1 MILWLVVLK
10 KNKELMKTQFDILRV
25 SRALVIK
32 ELEGLTLAQI
42 HEIPTGFKNS
52 IAWNVA
58 HLVVT
63 QQLLHYKLADL
74 DCLCPDELIE
84 GYKKGTAP
92 TTPFTE
98 EEFEEAKELFL
109 GLPDTL
115 QEDYEAGI
123 FETFTEYP
131 TSTGF
136 VLTSIETAITFNNFH
151 EGIHY
156 GIIRSIKKFV

>member
-1 MILWLVVLK
+1 
-10 KNKELMKTQFDILRV
+10 MKIQFDVLRK
-25 SRALVIK
+25 SRELVLK
-32 ELEGLTLAQI
+32 ELEGLSLEQI
-42 HEIPTGFKNS
+42 HKIPTGFKNN

-63 QQLLHYKLADL
+63 QQVLQYKFSGL

-84 GYKKGTAP
+84 DFKKGTSP
-92 TTPFTE
+92 SKNFTE
-98 EEFEEAKELFL
+98 EEFDEVKDLLA

-115 QEDYEAGI
+115 EEDYNAGI
-123 FETFTEYP
+123 FETYTAYP

-136 VLTSIETAITFNNFH
+136 VLTSIETAIEFNNFH

-156 GIIRSIKKFV
+156 GIIRSIKKFL